1 MMSAS
6 SQPFRKTTQKLAPI
20 EHSPMPAGTYDIY
33 PAYPI
38 GTRKIGVG
46 YRSLAEQIAGLRSP
60 TITID
65 GYIGIMWE
73 DLVADLDAEF
83 RQLGLHPHWVCIDVA
98 LKSAEEIETLITP
111 YIGGSDPLFG
121 SRSPLMARDFL
132 QSSRLA
138 QIHSDPSAGLSIVYG
153 TGSTLAGW
161 NGPVVYCDVPK
172 NEIQFR
178 SRAGSVRNFGAQTAI
193 DAKQTYK
200 RMYFVD
206 WPVLN
211 RHRKAVLDRI
221 DLMVDTQRPDSPTFM
236 SGNDFRSAL
245 NRMAN
250 TVFRVRPWFE
260 PGPWGGQWIKEHVPQ
275 IPREAPNY
283 AWSFELIAPE
293 NGIAFESDGKLL
305 EVSFD
310 FLMLNNHRDV
320 LGHFADR
327 FGYEFPIRYDFLDT
341 IEGGNLSL
349 QCHPRPEYI
358 HRNFGETFTQDET
371 YYILDCKPGAEVYL
385 GFQQNVKPPEF
396 RAALEQSFK
405 TGSRV
410 AVASFVNTESAHR
423 HDLFLIPNGTIHCSG
438 VNNLVLEISATPYIF
453 TFKMYDWLRMDLN
466 GEPRPLNIERAF
478 ENLYFE
484 RRGQRVKDELVSK
497 PRLLRVGPD
506 WLLQHLPTHRNQF
519 YDVHRYEFATA
530 IEVPTGGSCQVMS
543 LVEGESVTVET
554 PSGFRQRFS
563 YAETFVVPA
572 ATERFRLINHG
583 ARSARVITTFL
594 KPDARPLAVPEG
606 AR

>member
-1 MMSAS
+1 MPRPLP
-6 SQPFRKTTQKLAPI
+6 QFRKTTQALAPA
-20 EHSPMPAGTYDIY
+20 EHSPMPTGTYDIY
-33 PAYPI
+33 PCHPI
-38 GTRKIGVG
+38 GSGKIDLG
-46 YRSLAEQIAGLRSP
+46 YRSLAKRIAGFRSA
-60 TITID
+60 TVTID
-65 GYIGIMWE
+65 GYIGILWE
-73 DLVADLDAEF
+73 DLVAALDSEL
-83 RQLGLHPHWVCIDVA
+83 RQLGLHTHWVCIDSA
-98 LKSAEEIETLITP
+98 QKSSDEIEALIAP
-111 YIGGSDPLFG
+111 YVGNSDPLFG
-121 SRSPLMARDFL
+121 TRSQLAARDFFRDA
-132 QSSRLA
+132 SLA
-138 QIHSDPSAGLSIVYG
+138 QIQPDLSAGLSIVYG
-153 TGSTLAGW
+153 TGSALSGW
-161 NGPVVYCDVPK
+161 NGPLVYCDVPK

-178 SRAGSVRNFGAQTAI
+178 SRSGSIRNFGAQNTL
-193 DAKQTYK
+193 DAKLMYK

-211 RHRKAVLDRI
+211 RHRKSMLDRI
-221 DLMVDTQRPDSPTFM
+221 DLIVDTQRPDSPTLIAG
-236 SGNDFRSAL
+236 SEFRNAL
-245 NRMAN
+245 NHMATN
-250 TVFRVRPWFE
+250 VFRARPWFE

-283 AWSFELIAPE
+283 AWSFELISPE
-293 NGIAFESDGKLL
+293 NGIAFESDGRLL

-310 FLMLNNHRDV
+310 FLMLNSHRDV

-341 IEGGNLSL
+341 FGGGNLSL

-371 YYILDCKPGAEVYL
+371 YYILDCRPGAQVYL
-385 GFQQNVKPPEF
+385 GFQQNVKASEF
-396 RAALEQSFK
+396 RAALDQSFK
-405 TGSRV
+405 TGSKV
-410 AVASFVNTESAHR
+410 EVESFVNTESAHK

-484 RRGQRVKDELVSK
+484 RRGQRVKDELVSR
-497 PRLLRVGPD
+497 PN
-506 WLLQHLPTHRNQF
+506 LLQNGSDWSLYHLPTHRNQF

-530 IEVPTGGSCQVMS
+530 IDVPTSGSCQVMS

-563 YAETFVVPA
+563 YGETFVVPA
-572 ATERFRLINHG
+572 ATERFRLINQSRQP
-583 ARSARVITTFL
+583 AKVVTTFL
-594 KPDARPLAVPEG
+594 KPDAHPFVLPEG